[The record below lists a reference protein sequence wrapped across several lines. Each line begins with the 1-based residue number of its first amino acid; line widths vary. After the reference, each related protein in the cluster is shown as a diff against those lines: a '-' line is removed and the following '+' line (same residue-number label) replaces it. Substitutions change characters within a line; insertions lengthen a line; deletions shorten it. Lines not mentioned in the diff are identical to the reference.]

1 MYELYVTGIFST
13 PSHYNFMQPM
23 PINYDQNGQN
33 QTKLKV
39 KFNNVYVFPFKTMYK
54 PNKFPIPEAEQT
66 IARLPVRRS
75 KKRAARQNEQEIAEK
90 EIVLQNVIKKIRK
103 NVRKNVQKN
112 VQQNVQETVQQN
124 VPPVIQPPIQS
135 ARSQRANLRATQ
147 RENCTAS

>member
-1 MYELYVTGIFST
+1 
-13 PSHYNFMQPM
+13 M

-54 PNKFPIPEAEQT
+54 PNKFPIPKAEQT

-75 KKRAARQNEQEIAEK
+75 KKPAARQNEQEIAEK

-112 VQQNVQETVQQN
+112 VRKNVQQNVQETVQQN

-135 ARSQRANLRATQ
+135 GRSQRANLRATE
-147 RENCTAS
+147 RANRIAS